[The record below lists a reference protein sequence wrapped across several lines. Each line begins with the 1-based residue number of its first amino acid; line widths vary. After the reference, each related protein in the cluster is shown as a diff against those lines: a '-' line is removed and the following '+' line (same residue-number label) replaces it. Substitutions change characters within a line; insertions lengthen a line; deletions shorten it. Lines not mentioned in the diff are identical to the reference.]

1 MRHLF
6 ATLTVLAVL
15 MPTAAAQTLQ
25 GGAGRPQLF
34 EPVPPAQS
42 LAFYEDYTATRQRNV
57 LLNMELLSH
66 DELGLNAGGKI
77 ALNLFEDVSIAA
89 DYVEVRPAFGGGFI
103 NVYDIPGDP
112 NGMAFLSVVN
122 EAMTATVR
130 TQDRLFKVHHVGDGQ
145 HTVMEIDESLHA
157 GCAVTDAHTVH
168 ADVQPKSLGNNKRF
182 AGRTVDVLVVY
193 TDDARANNGG
203 TDGIISLCNL
213 AICETNQGY
222 ANSDA
227 EIALNMVGCREVTYN
242 EVGGIGTWLGE
253 LRATADGIIDEVH
266 TWRDDLGADM
276 VHMVTGSGGGA
287 CGVAYKMGTL
297 SATWDAN
304 AFAVTHDG
312 CAVGNYTFGH
322 EAGHNFGCCHDPAN
336 GSGGIFAYSFGHR
349 TVPSNSYRTVMAYAP
364 GARIL
369 FFSNPDKDAPNG
381 EALGVAGAADN
392 ARSQTEAATTVSQ
405 WRSSKDFDDK
415 RLTTTSA
422 GGNQFRGNMFDIEPK
437 TDLNITFV
445 TISTDAGWLVP
456 VSADV
461 WYREG
466 SYVGFEN
473 TSVGWKLLGSG
484 VSVGP
489 LIGDFSTISL
499 PNTKVFEADQVYGM
513 YVDLTSY
520 GLGVQALQYTNGGP
534 TQYSNNDLQITT
546 GVGKGDP
553 AFTGGTFTYREW
565 NGIIWYKGAGGDSSL
580 GTTFVSD
587 NQFRGNMFDI
597 TPNIDMKLTGIDVNT
612 SAAVGDTV
620 SFDVYCREGTHVGFE
635 NSSAGWSIV
644 ASGSALSE
652 GTDNPTY
659 IPLDTKFL
667 FTSGKTYGIYVD
679 MSSYDNPVGSYLRYT
694 NGGPT
699 TYVNGDLT
707 LVTGVGKGDPA
718 FTGSTFTY
726 REWNG
731 RFYYKSAR
739 HNGLTTT
746 FTDNNAF
753 AGNMFDIE
761 PKADIRLNGFDIHLR
776 DPGEMAVD
784 VWYRTDSY
792 VGNES
797 DSAGW
802 IFLGRDSLSDS
813 AGEGRPSRISVKSVD
828 LSEGQTYGFYISLGS
843 YPDPGSM
850 LYTNGSNT
858 YENSHMILTTG
869 VGKGNGS
876 FTGATFADRT
886 WNGTVHYSV
895 IGPELWVT
903 NLAAGKVAEVHIA
916 NNTPNGNN
924 FVSWST
930 KTGVFNWTDP
940 CGVMHTT
947 YLGLPYF
954 TLPVIACNADGEGS
968 ITGNVSPT
976 ASGIP
981 LYLQGWDQTAC
992 EVTNMVSLVI
1002 K

>member
-1 MRHLF
+1 
-6 ATLTVLAVL
+6 

-520 GLGVQALQYTNGGP
+520 GWACRRSNTPMAAPPSTRTTISRSPRVSARATRRSPAQPSP
-534 TQYSNNDLQITT
+534 TVSGTASSGTRAPAATPASERLSSATT
-546 GVGKGDP
+546 SS
-553 AFTGGTFTYREW
+553 AATCSTF
-565 NGIIWYKGAGGDSSL
+565 
-580 GTTFVSD
+580 
-587 NQFRGNMFDI
+587 

-612 SAAVGDTV
+612 SAVVGDTV
-620 SFDVYCREGTHVGFE
+620 SFDVYCREGPTWASRTRARAGP
-635 NSSAGWSIV
+635 SS
-644 ASGSALSE
+644 
-652 GTDNPTY
+652 P
-659 IPLDTKFL
+659 
-667 FTSGKTYGIYVD
+667 
-679 MSSYDNPVGSYLRYT
+679 R
-694 NGGPT
+694 
-699 TYVNGDLT
+699 
-707 LVTGVGKGDPA
+707 
-718 FTGSTFTY
+718 
-726 REWNG
+726 
-731 RFYYKSAR
+731 AR
-739 HNGLTTT
+739 
-746 FTDNNAF
+746 
-753 AGNMFDIE
+753 
-761 PKADIRLNGFDIHLR
+761 P
-776 DPGEMAVD
+776 
-784 VWYRTDSY
+784 
-792 VGNES
+792 
-797 DSAGW
+797 
-802 IFLGRDSLSDS
+802 
-813 AGEGRPSRISVKSVD
+813 
-828 LSEGQTYGFYISLGS
+828 
-843 YPDPGSM
+843 
-850 LYTNGSNT
+850 
-858 YENSHMILTTG
+858 
-869 VGKGNGS
+869 
-876 FTGATFADRT
+876 
-886 WNGTVHYSV
+886 
-895 IGPELWVT
+895 
-903 NLAAGKVAEVHIA
+903 
-916 NNTPNGNN
+916 
-924 FVSWST
+924 
-930 KTGVFNWTDP
+930 
-940 CGVMHTT
+940 
-947 YLGLPYF
+947 
-954 TLPVIACNADGEGS
+954 
-968 ITGNVSPT
+968 
-976 ASGIP
+976 
-981 LYLQGWDQTAC
+981 
-992 EVTNMVSLVI
+992 
-1002 K
+1002 